1 MINIFQPSVGEE
13 ELEIIGKVFQS
24 NWLGKGEY
32 VDKFEK
38 QFAENLKENREFFL
52 STTSC
57 TEAIFLAGD
66 LFDFKKGDEIL
77 VPSISFPSVATSILS
92 KEATIVF
99 CDVDSR
105 SLNVRA
111 EDFEKKITSNTKAIF
126 ITHYGGVSCEM
137 DEIITLCK
145 QHNIKVI
152 EDSACAVQSF
162 YKGKACGT
170 IGDMGMWSFDAMKIL
185 TTGDGGMIYL
195 QSPKLMEIA
204 KEQLYYGL
212 PLKQKSGLD
221 NSDNGS
227 INWWEFELNRSG
239 RRAIMNNITGAIGT
253 VQIKKLDTFIQRR
266 EEIYNRYYKEL
277 KGLKW
282 LTLPPQLK
290 EYMVSSY
297 YFFWIQL
304 EERDRLAKY
313 LLDNEVYS
321 TFRYWPLHKVDYLK
335 KYNIDS
341 YPNSDK
347 IAATTLNLPLHQS
360 LSDDDVGK
368 IIGLIKDFK

>member
-297 YFFWIQL
+297 
-304 EERDRLAKY
+304 
-313 LLDNEVYS
+313 
-321 TFRYWPLHKVDYLK
+321 
-335 KYNIDS
+335 
-341 YPNSDK
+341 
-347 IAATTLNLPLHQS
+347 
-360 LSDDDVGK
+360 
-368 IIGLIKDFK
+368 